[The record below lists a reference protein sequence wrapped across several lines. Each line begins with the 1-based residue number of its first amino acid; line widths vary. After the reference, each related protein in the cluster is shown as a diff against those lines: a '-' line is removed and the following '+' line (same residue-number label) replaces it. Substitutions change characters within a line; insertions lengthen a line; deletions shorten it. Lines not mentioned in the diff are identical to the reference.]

1 MEQQTSTAVV
11 VWEKR
16 ERIESDERAIREAER
31 QAAIE
36 ARREVLRPDAEKAK
50 RYIDALLSVELP
62 SVNDFD
68 LGEKLIEL
76 QAHLLIVRRG
86 IEQLETE

>member
-1 MEQQTSTAVV
+1 MDPKTTAVV
-11 VWEKR
+11 VYE
-16 ERIESDERAIREAER
+16 EPDRIEAEERTISEAER

-36 ARREVLRPDAEKAK
+36 ARRESIRPDSEKAK